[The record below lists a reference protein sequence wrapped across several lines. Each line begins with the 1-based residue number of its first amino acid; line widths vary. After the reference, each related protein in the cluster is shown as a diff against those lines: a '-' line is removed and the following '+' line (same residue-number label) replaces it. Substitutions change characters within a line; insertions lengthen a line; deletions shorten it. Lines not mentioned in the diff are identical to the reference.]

1 MPMLFVMLAAMSH
14 LAFKTNFHT
23 YSSAKEDPKCMFI
36 FQWKVTICTILKRG
50 KKKIVIW
57 SNIQQ
62 AFICTFYLLLA
73 PKLHYFYKYL
83 SIVSGFCTDLPSVAS
98 SSLNIQL
105 WHVSCTHPSLSRSER
120 SSNHH
125 LWSWPSWHGEHW
137 WLCTGHA
144 FALEVEAAWKGRNH
158 LASTRK
164 TRRKHGNNAIHLSY
178 WTTNYSKQST
188 ERKAVEK
195 NILTK
200 IS

>member
-1 MPMLFVMLAAMSH
+1 MHVHISVESH
-14 LAFKTNFHT
+14 YT
-23 YSSAKEDPKCMFI
+23 
-36 FQWKVTICTILKRG
+36 VKR

-83 SIVSGFCTDLPSVAS
+83 SIVSGFCTDLPFVAS

-164 TRRKHGNNAIHLSY
+164 TCRKHGNNAIHLSY

-195 NILTK
+195 IYWLRFHRDKQGVKFYKKYITARPFSMLACPK
-200 IS
+200 SIES